1 MYVASDFSFQ
11 PDVPVVMLN
20 CMLLLT
26 IDVEHVTVDVL
37 PTSVVDVSVYVVV
50 PPFHTVI
57 TSPALAL
64 EPLDTVYLKNAE
76 VCDPVVCV
84 NRLFDPDIDDVTV
97 E

>member
-1 MYVASDFSFQ
+1 MYVARDFSFQ
-11 PDVPVVMLN
+11 PDVPVYILN
-20 CMLLLT
+20 CISLPTIAAEDVT
-26 IDVEHVTVDVL
+26 IDVL
-37 PTSVVDVSVYVVV
+37 PISVVDVSVYVVV

-76 VCDPVVCV
+76 VYDPVACV